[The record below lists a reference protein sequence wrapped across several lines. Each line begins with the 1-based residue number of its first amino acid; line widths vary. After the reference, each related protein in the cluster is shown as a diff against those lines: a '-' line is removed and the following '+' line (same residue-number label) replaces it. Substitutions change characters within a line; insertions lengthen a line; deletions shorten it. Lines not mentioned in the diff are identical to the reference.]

1 MFFMTTVTFTVNN
14 IFKKKVTI
22 SNLVKKNLTVGYIQ
36 FQPHF
41 CQPDRNISHIC
52 ERLDKIEDVDLIV
65 LPELCTTGYAFN
77 NREEAKTYAEP
88 IPQGKTIQRLI
99 SIAKKRD
106 THIVAGINEKERDNL
121 YNSAVFLSPDGYVGK
136 YRKNHLF
143 NKEKIIF
150 DQGNLKFPIFHIDDI
165 KVGILICF
173 DWIFPEA
180 WRTLVLKGA
189 DIICHPSNLVLKNLA
204 HRSIPVT
211 AMINRIYIICSN
223 RIGSERNL
231 TFIGG
236 SMIVNPKGTII
247 HRAPSDKEESFVATI
262 NPYKARDKK
271 ITERNDVLGDRRPD
285 IYEL

>member
-1 MFFMTTVTFTVNN
+1 VVE
-14 IFKKKVTI
+14 KK
-22 SNLVKKNLTVGYIQ
+22 LTVGYIQ
-36 FQPHF
+36 FQPQF
-41 CQPDRNISHIC
+41 GQPDKNISYIL
-52 ERLDKIEDVDLIV
+52 ERLNKIKDADLIV

-88 IPQGKTIQRLI
+88 VPQGKTIQILL

-106 THIVAGINEKERDNL
+106 MYIVAGINEKEHDNL
-121 YNSAVFLSPDGYVGK
+121 YNSAVFLSPNGYVGK

-150 DQGNLKFPIFHIDDI
+150 NQGDLKFPIFHIDDI

-223 RIGSERNL
+223 RIGIERNL

-236 SMIVNPKGTII
+236 SMIVDPKGNIV
-247 HRAPSDKEESFVATI
+247 HRAPSDKEESYVTII

-271 ITERNDVLGDRRPD
+271 ITERNDVLSDRRPD

>member
-1 MFFMTTVTFTVNN
+1 VE
-14 IFKKKVTI
+14 KK
-22 SNLVKKNLTVGYIQ
+22 LTVGYIQ
-36 FQPHF
+36 FQPEF
-41 CQPDRNISHIC
+41 GQPDKNITYIG
-52 ERLDKIEDVDLIV
+52 EQLEKIKNADLIV
-65 LPELCTTGYAFN
+65 LPELCTTGYAFHT
-77 NREEAKTYAEP
+77 REEAKIYAEP
-88 IPQGKTIQRLI
+88 VPQGKTIQKLL
-99 SIAKKRD
+99 SIAKKRKM
-106 THIVAGINEKERDNL
+106 HIVAGINEKQNHNL

-165 KVGILICF
+165 KIGILICF

-223 RIGSERNL
+223 RIGIERNL
-231 TFIGG
+231 TFIGE
-236 SMIVNPKGTII
+236 SMIVDPEGNIV
-247 HRAPSDKEESFVATI
+247 HRAPSDKEESFITTI
-262 NPYKARDKK
+262 NPYKARDKM
-271 ITERNDVLGDRRPD
+271 ITERNDVLGDRRPN

>member
-1 MFFMTTVTFTVNN
+1 MIHGALTIDN
-14 IFKKKVTI
+14 IFKKKKSI
-22 SNLVKKNLTVGYIQ
+22 SNLVEKKLTVGYIQ
-36 FQPHF
+36 FRPQF
-41 CQPDRNISHIC
+41 GQPDKNISYIWKQI
-52 ERLDKIEDVDLIV
+52 DKVKEADLIV
-65 LPELCTTGYAFN
+65 LPELCTTGYAFH

-88 IPQGKTIQRLI
+88 VPQGKTIQMLQ
-99 SIAKKRD
+99 SMSKKRKM
-106 THIVAGINEKERDNL
+106 HIVAGINEKQEDNL
-121 YNSAVFLSPDGYVGK
+121 YNSAVFLTPEGYVGK

-150 DQGNLKFPIFHIDDI
+150 DQGNLKFPIFYIDDI
-165 KVGILICF
+165 KIGILICF

-211 AMINRIYIICSN
+211 AMTNRIYIISSN
-223 RIGSERNL
+223 RIGIERNL
-231 TFIGG
+231 TFIGE
-236 SMIVNPKGTII
+236 SMIVDPEGNIV
-247 HRAPSDKEESFVATI
+247 HRAPSDKEESFMTTI
-262 NPYKARDKK
+262 NPYKARDKM